1 MAAKQES
8 NYNTQQAGTVK
19 HCQRFLPICRAKSEN
34 KVKKCRP
41 RSVSG
46 TRVRSVLLTGYP
58 ALEALSSA
66 KNPPAAGVLPAGVY
80 RPFPPPACLCY
91 HGTKSAKERGL
102 ET

>member
-19 HCQRFLPICRAKSEN
+19 RCQRFLPICRTKSEN

-46 TRVRSVLLTGYP
+46 TRVPSVLLTGYP
-58 ALEALSSA
+58 APEALSSA

-80 RPFPPPACLCY
+80 RSFPPPACLCY

-102 ET
+102 KT

>member
-19 HCQRFLPICRAKSEN
+19 RCQRFLPICQAKSEN

-46 TRVRSVLLTGYP
+46 ARVPSVLLTGYP
-58 ALEALSSA
+58 APEALSSA

-80 RPFPPPACLCY
+80 RSFPPPACLCY
-91 HGTKSAKERGL
+91 HGTESAKERGL

>member
-19 HCQRFLPICRAKSEN
+19 RCQRFLPICRAKSEN

-46 TRVRSVLLTGYP
+46 TRVPSVLLTGYP
-58 ALEALSSA
+58 APEALSSA
-66 KNPPAAGVLPAGVY
+66 KNPPAASVLPAGVY
-80 RPFPPPACLCY
+80 RSFPPPACLCY
-91 HGTKSAKERGL
+91 IGCDPQKERGL